1 MDNKQEQNIDIDELL
16 GATQEDTKLD
26 FGDSKDADL
35 DSFMEDEPIMEFS
48 PLVNEKSYDEEDVVD
63 EKDNPEPVAD
73 FNDFKL
79 EDLDSALKSFQ
90 EARRGKV
97 STLKKS
103 EPKVD
108 ENKSEDKIDENLSDD
123 ISVEVPEAENVFEQP
138 PVGVETEENTDYS
151 AADEDISANFV
162 DDGTEDESYSNQND
176 TVSENMENDEIDI
189 EDDAVD
195 YDETKK
201 NRVNINPM
209 VIEDKDLALQGI
221 SEKSEEILRWYSG
234 KLDDKTYELSIDNMP
249 EFLDTDKTIRVI
261 HVSVA
266 SPYGWNVFF
275 DNGIFMNLQDLQI
288 YQTRHGK
295 MPYSSG
301 KIVYGNKTTQ
311 FENINRIVVYE
322 LPRYFSYKPE

>member
-108 ENKSEDKIDENLSDD
+108 ENKPEDKIDENLSGD
-123 ISVEVPEAENVFEQP
+123 ISVEVPEAENVSEQP
-138 PVGVETEENTDYS
+138 PVGAEPEENTDY
-151 AADEDISANFV
+151 
-162 DDGTEDESYSNQND
+162 
-176 TVSENMENDEIDI
+176 
-189 EDDAVD
+189 D